1 MWAVR
6 PSNVPC
12 YHVVMKCPPHPNG
25 PRDLKPIDVG
35 RVSEIAELVGAAVTA
50 IGRADF
56 FSHLTQGLSKV
67 IGFSNTDL
75 VIVDLGDELDAA
87 PVLVG
92 LDSSDDRYPAAIRG
106 RYIPYAFRRCPEI
119 ALLRGGLPAGIY
131 SMADLGTSRF
141 LGPPSYE
148 DYFRWLGVSNFYDL
162 FGDLGDGRIA
172 GWSIGRH
179 LGEEGFTTEDDR
191 VLRAFA
197 PLLISL
203 IARHCQMAFPLRHRD
218 PTTFS
223 GPAGERLRAIV
234 DRMSGKKLSERERQV
249 ALLMAQGLST
259 KQTARRL
266 DIAPMTEA
274 VHRRNIFRKLNIGS
288 QTELVSRCL
297 EIGLSMA
304 L

>member
-1 MWAVR
+1 
-6 PSNVPC
+6 
-12 YHVVMKCPPHPNG
+12 MKSPLHPNG
-25 PRDLKPIDVG
+25 PRNPKPIDLGPVKELAEIVG
-35 RVSEIAELVGAAVTA
+35 TAVTA

-56 FSHLTQGLSKV
+56 FSHLTQGLSKT
-67 IGFSNTDL
+67 IRFSNTDL

-92 LDSSDDRYPAAIRG
+92 LDSSDDRYPTAIRA

-131 SMADLGTSRF
+131 SMADLGASRF

-179 LGEEGFTTEDDR
+179 LGEEGFTAEDDR
-191 VLRAFA
+191 VLRALA
-197 PLLISL
+197 PLLVSL

-223 GPAGERLRAIV
+223 GPPGERLRAIV
-234 DRMSGKKLSERERQV
+234 DSMSGKKLSDREREV
-249 ALLMAQGLST
+249 AMLMAQGLST

-274 VHRRNIFRKLNIGS
+274 VHRRNIFRKLHIGS
-288 QTELVSRCL
+288 QMELVSRCL
-297 EIGLSMA
+297 EIGLSTA